1 MTKFSM
7 ATQAGEKHVSKG
19 QPRPHPK
26 KGRGPSV
33 PKRFGTH
40 YLRSNGLTYSDEI
53 WYVGVARF

>member
-26 KGRGPSV
+26 KGRGPSDPNV
-33 PKRFGTH
+33 LGPT
-40 YLRSNGLTYSDEI
+40 TYAQT
-53 WYVGVARF
+53 V